1 MENSAKVWSGSGS
14 GSSSTAG
21 GYARGWTSWHNAP
34 VHEYA
39 KPAAQDLA
47 AASLP
52 QEDFDAGARPGANG
66 YYCARSQFARNGI
79 LFDGVAGSDAATA
92 CATVKRLES
101 TPAYAYGVSDL
112 TDLWQSTPGVLNA
125 EREIIFLRAL
135 ETTIILD
142 RLESAAGN
150 KTFLMHTQGAPVAS
164 GSNSYVSVNGNEAV
178 RVTTLAPAAPVY
190 SVIDELRADQAHR
203 LEVSTDGADGL
214 EYFLNVVQARRCN
227 EADLTILMTQE
238 ADYWML
244 TLSHPTKGSA
254 KILLNKGRNSV
265 GGSIGVSA
273 TARPPRQL
281 SLLGTCVKNFQIG
294 ANGPVW
300 GN

>member
-1 MENSAKVWSGSGS
+1 MEHSAKVWSGSDAA
-14 GSSSTAG
+14 AG

-39 KPAAQDLA
+39 RPAAQDLA

-79 LFDGVAGSDAATA
+79 LFDGVAGSDAGTA

-101 TPAYAYGVSDL
+101 TPDYAYGASDL
-112 TDLWQSTPGVLNA
+112 TDLWQGTPGVLNA

-142 RLESAAGN
+142 RLESAGN
-150 KTFLMHTQGAPVAS
+150 KTFLMHMQGAPVSS
-164 GSNSYVSVNGNEAV
+164 GSNSHVSVNGNEAV
-178 RVTTLAPAAPVY
+178 RVTTLAPAVPAYRV
-190 SVIDELRADQAHR
+190 VDELRADEAHR
-203 LEVSTDGADGL
+203 LEVSTDGEAGL

-238 ADYWML
+238 AGYWML
-244 TLSHPTKGSA
+244 TLSHPSKGSA

-273 TARPPRQL
+273 TSRPPRQL
-281 SLLGTCVKNFQIG
+281 ALLGTCVKNFQIG